1 MRITDTLFID
11 ESELEERHIRASG
24 PGGQHVN
31 KASTAIQ
38 LRFDA
43 MNSSALPDVVKSRL
57 RRLAGS
63 RMTKDG
69 VIVIEAGNS
78 RSQERNRQDARDRL
92 ARLIE
97 RATQAPKPRKKTR
110 PSISSVRKRKA
121 AKAQQGRKKAL
132 RQAPKVED

>member
-1 MRITDTLFID
+1 MRITETLFID
-11 ESELEERHIRASG
+11 EAELEERHIRASG

-43 MNSSALPDVVKSRL
+43 MHSRSLPDAAKTRL

-69 VIVIEAGNS
+69 VIVLEAGNS
-78 RSQERNRQDARDRL
+78 RSQERNRQEVRDRL

-97 RATQAPKPRKKTR
+97 RATHAPKPRKKSR
-110 PSISSVRKRKA
+110 PSLSSIRKQKA
-121 AKAQQGRKKAL
+121 AKAQQGQKKAL
-132 RQAPKVED
+132 RQTPKADD

>member
-43 MNSSALPDVVKSRL
+43 MASPSLPDAVKARL

-69 VIVIEAGNS
+69 VIVIEAGNA
-78 RSQERNRQDARDRL
+78 RSQERNRQDARERL
-92 ARLIE
+92 ATLVE
-97 RATQAPKPRKKTR
+97 RATHAPKPRKASR
-110 PSISSVRKRKA
+110 PSLSSIRKQKA